1 MSRGWTGD
9 TTLDG
14 AMTRHRSMITCDR
27 FVQAEIDAPCTSR
40 LHARFRGTV
49 RFLGAMALLL
59 ATAGTLSAD
68 GVTISFDEEGTKEES
83 SSIDGVTVE
92 VVGPNR
98 IKRGAPADYRITVRN
113 QKQSIV
119 ENVVIEANLSSAF
132 SVTSSAPQ
140 AETIEGGLVWRLPR
154 LEGMAST
161 ELTFSA
167 KASSPGPARVTAFAR
182 QGTKSGVEQ
191 ALPVSTDPPRKL
203 PELQAKEG
211 VFLELTGPERTSV
224 GRTFT
229 IEALITNN
237 GTKVLENG
245 GFSINLTQGLKMAK
259 APEAGAGPLR
269 IEVGENRRI
278 PLEIIAETPGVH
290 GIRAKIDAD
299 GGVSAKTEREI
310 TVGNAEFQVALEAPV
325 EHVMGVPLKFRM
337 YIANNR
343 DKPASDVQGF
353 IQIPEGIDVVSAEA
367 GALFNRRTRTVRWKV
382 GTLEPNEERGFRI
395 TVRPLSSSEVE
406 FVASAQTA
414 EGESSKSSK
423 KVNVIGHAAL
433 GVTVEPSLDVAPIG
447 EKVVVTFD
455 VRSRGTEEAKQVQLK
470 LETLASLSLDA
481 EQSSGWSEADG
492 WWVYQ
497 TPKDLPPGQSFR
509 AIITLKPEKE
519 GDFLLRANV
528 SSKTVPGEI
537 VRTQPLRVVR
547 TTKSTPVPSGT

>member
-1 MSRGWTGD
+1 MFVAWA
-9 TTLDG
+9 G
-14 AMTRHRSMITCDR
+14 ALIDEPTITRHRSTITFDR
-27 FVQAEIDAPCTSR
+27 FIQSR
-40 LHARFRGTV
+40 VKVRSMSGLHSRFRDLS
-49 RFLGAMALLL
+49 RFVGAIILLL
-59 ATAGTLSAD
+59 ATAASLSAD
-68 GVTISFDEEGTKEES
+68 GVTISFDEDGTKEES
-83 SSIDGVTVE
+83 SSIDGIVVE

-98 IKRGAPADYRITVRN
+98 IKRGTPADYRITVRN
-113 QKQSIV
+113 QKQVAAEHVI
-119 ENVVIEANLSSAF
+119 IEANLSSAF
-132 SVTSSAPQ
+132 SVTASVPQ
-140 AETIEGGLVWRLPR
+140 AESIDGGLVWKLSRI
-154 LEGMAST
+154 EAMGIA
-161 ELTFSA
+161 ELSFSA
-167 KASSPGPARVTAFAR
+167 KASSAGPARVTAFAR
-182 QGTKSGVEQ
+182 QGAKGGVEQ
-191 ALPVSTDPPRKL
+191 AIPVSTDPPKKL

-224 GRTFT
+224 GKTFT

-245 GFSINLTQGLKMAK
+245 GFSINLTQGLKLAK

-269 IEVGENRRI
+269 IEVGENRKI

-290 GIRAKIDAD
+290 GIRAKIEAD
-299 GGVSAKTEREI
+299 GDVSAKTEREV

-367 GALFNRRTRTVRWKV
+367 GALFNRRTRTVRWRV
-382 GTLEPNEERGFRI
+382 GNLEPNEERGFRI
-395 TVRPLSSSEVE
+395 TVRPLSSTEVE
-406 FVASAQTA
+406 FVASAQTS
-414 EGESSKSSK
+414 EGESSKASK
-423 KVNVIGHAAL
+423 KVSIIGHAAL
-433 GVTVEPSLDVAPIG
+433 GVTVEPSLDVAPVG

-455 VRSRGTEEAKQVQLK
+455 VRSRGTEDAKEVHLK
-470 LETLASLSLDA
+470 LESVPGLSLDT
-481 EQSSGWSEADG
+481 EQSSGWTEAEG

-519 GDFLLRANV
+519 GNYLLKANV

-537 VRTQPLRVVR
+537 IRTQPLRVVR
-547 TTKSTPVPSGT
+547 TTKSNPVPTGT

>member
-1 MSRGWTGD
+1 MRMACA
-9 TTLDG
+9 G
-14 AMTRHRSMITCDR
+14 AEATKATRTRHCSMITFDR
-27 FVQAEIDAPCTSR
+27 FVQAEIGAQCTSR
-40 LHARFRGTV
+40 PHARFRAVV
-49 RFLGAMALLL
+49 RFVGTLVILL

-98 IKRGAPADYRITVRN
+98 IKRGTPADYRITIRN
-113 QKQSIV
+113 QNQAVV

-132 SVTSSAPQ
+132 SVVSSVPQ
-140 AETIEGGLVWRLPR
+140 AEAIEGGLIWKLARLDAM
-154 LEGMAST
+154 GST

-182 QGTKSGVEQ
+182 QGTKGGVEQ
-191 ALPVSTDPPRKL
+191 AIPVSTDPPRKL

-224 GRTFT
+224 GKTFT

-237 GTKVLENG
+237 GTKVIENG

-278 PLEIIAETPGVH
+278 PLVIVAETPGVH

-310 TVGNAEFQVALEAPV
+310 TVSNAEFQVALEAPV

-406 FVASAQTA
+406 FVASAQTSD
-414 EGESSKSSK
+414 GESSKSSK

-433 GVTVEPSLDVAPIG
+433 GVTVEPSLDVAPVG

-470 LETLASLSLDA
+470 LEAVAGLTFEA

-519 GDFLLRANV
+519 GDFLLKANV
-528 SSKTVPGEI
+528 TSKTVPGEI
-537 VRTQPLRVVR
+537 LRTQPLRVVR